1 MPRKRRFSF
10 IPDQFYPVFIRKS
23 FSAWFRQTFRA
34 LRSRN
39 YKLFFGGQSISL
51 IGTWMQQIAL
61 SWLVYRLT
69 NSVFLLG
76 LVGFST
82 QIPALLVTPL
92 AGILIDRYN
101 SRHILITTQ
110 ILSMIQA
117 LLLWLLIFTNQIDI
131 WHILVLSFFLGTV
144 NAVDAPTRQSFVVE
158 MIEKRDDLVNAI
170 ALNSAM
176 FNSARLIGPAIGGVV
191 IALVGEGNCFLL
203 NGISYLA
210 VIGALMAMR
219 LPGLPKKTGRSHPL
233 TELMEGFRYTFG
245 QLPFRT
251 ILFLIALINF
261 VGVSYSV
268 MLPALARDILHGG
281 AHTLGFL
288 MGMTGAGALTGAL
301 FLASRKDTLSLLKY
315 MPLAISIF
323 LTNLVVLALSRSI
336 LLDAGALFFGGLGMM
351 LTMGSG
357 NTLIQSMSDD
367 RMRGRVMSFYAM
379 SFLGIGPFGSL
390 LAGTV
395 SQKTGLPFTFLA
407 GAALTLVGLLLFLI
421 YLRKIHF
428 QVIRNLRK
436 KQTKD

>member
-1 MPRKRRFSF
+1 MPRNKRIGF
-10 IPDQFYPVFIRKS
+10 IPDQIYPVYIRKS

-69 NSVFLLG
+69 DSVFLLG

-92 AGILIDRYN
+92 AGILIDRYS
-101 SRHILITTQ
+101 SRNILIITQ

-131 WHILVLSFFLGTV
+131 WQILVLSFFLGTV
-144 NAVDAPTRQSFVVE
+144 NAFDAPTRQAFVVE
-158 MIEKRDDLVNAI
+158 MIEKREDLVNAI

-210 VIGALMAMR
+210 VIAALVAMR
-219 LPGLPKKTGRSHPL
+219 LPDLPKKSGRPHPFA
-233 TELMEGFRYTFG
+233 ELMEGFRYTFG

-251 ILFLIALINF
+251 ILLIIALINF

-301 FLASRKDTLSLLKY
+301 FLASRKNTLSLLKY
-315 MPLAISIF
+315 MPVSMGLFLA
-323 LTNLVVLALSRSI
+323 NLVVLALSRN
-336 LLDAGALFFGGLGMM
+336 LWLDATALFLGGMGMM

-390 LAGTV
+390 LAGTL
-395 SQKTGLPFTFLA
+395 SQKAGLPFTLLA
-407 GAALTLVGLLLFLI
+407 GAGLTLAGLMLFLL
-421 YLRKIHF
+421 YLPKIHF
-428 QVIRNLRK
+428 QVIRKLRK
-436 KQTKD
+436 KPANA

>member
-1 MPRKRRFSF
+1 
-10 IPDQFYPVFIRKS
+10 
-23 FSAWFRQTFRA
+23 
-34 LRSRN
+34 
-39 YKLFFGGQSISL
+39 
-51 IGTWMQQIAL
+51 
-61 SWLVYRLT
+61 
-69 NSVFLLG
+69 
-76 LVGFST
+76 
-82 QIPALLVTPL
+82 
-92 AGILIDRYN
+92 
-101 SRHILITTQ
+101 
-110 ILSMIQA
+110 
-117 LLLWLLIFTNQIDI
+117 
-131 WHILVLSFFLGTV
+131 
-144 NAVDAPTRQSFVVE
+144 
-158 MIEKRDDLVNAI
+158 
-170 ALNSAM
+170 
-176 FNSARLIGPAIGGVV
+176 
-191 IALVGEGNCFLL
+191 VGEGNCFLL

-301 FLASRKDTLSLLKY
+301 FLASRKDTLSLLRY

-323 LTNLVVLALSRSI
+323 LANLVVLALSRSI